1 MTLETYS
8 SKIDTVAKGGEK
20 KMKYTI
26 KELRARKKETQADV
40 AKAIGVSTTTYNA
53 WEKDLSNVA
62 ISKVAALSE
71 HFGVSLSEIAFF

>member
-1 MTLETYS
+1 V
-8 SKIDTVAKGGEK
+8 KI

-40 AKAIGVSTTTYNA
+40 AKAVGVSTTTYNA

>member
-1 MTLETYS
+1 
-8 SKIDTVAKGGEK
+8 
-20 KMKYTI
+20 MKYTI

-40 AKAIGVSTTTYNA
+40 AKAIGVSTTTYNG
-53 WEKDLSNVA
+53 WEKKDLSNVA

>member
-20 KMKYTI
+20 NEIHNKGI
-26 KELRARKKETQADV
+26 EGKKKRNDV